1 VRTAEP
7 RRFIFRED
15 GGIGTISSVR
25 RLSALRFDDFG
36 VDPPVFCPLTVRLER
51 AFAAPA
57 PAVAAFFRAG
67 VRLAAALRV
76 RDVAGFAAAAFFADF
91 APDLARSLDAADFFF
106 GRAVAFPAVLDFFRD
121 EAALDLPPP
130 VRFAMMESFRN
141 LDSFAISV
149 VLSDAYRKSD
159 GATEHLLTEI
169 AGRRIPLPKRR
180 HSYGWVADIPDHSC
194 DDKRSAQG
202 MANVEDEQTP
212 GPVRGAAGTLDRAE
226 RGDRGGLKALPR
238 EDDDR
243 TDPEEYARLLDSYD
257 SSFRNI
263 AEGEVVKG
271 TVLKVTASEVIVDV
285 GYKSEGIIAVD
296 EFVDENG
303 LVTVE
308 AGDIVDVL
316 LERTEDRDG
325 YVVLSREKAEKMKIW
340 DEVEKAYVERKV
352 VIGRVIERI
361 KGGLA
366 VDIGVRA
373 FLPGSQIDVRP
384 VRNLDALR
392 GQELRMRVIKV
403 NKKRGNIVLSRKALL
418 EEENAEKKKHTLE
431 TLAEGKVLR
440 GVVKNITDYGAFIDL
455 GGIDGL
461 LHITDMSWGRVGHP
475 SELFKVNDEIDVV
488 VLKYDAATERVSL
501 GHKQLITDPWANVMD
516 RYPVGARSGG
526 KVVSLTDYGAFVEL
540 ESGVEGLIHV
550 SEMSWS
556 KRVKHPSK
564 ILNVG
569 DPVDAMV
576 LGVDPT
582 ARRISLG
589 LKQVESNPW
598 HDLAEKYP
606 VGSKIQGKVR
616 NLTEFGAFVE
626 VEEDIDGL
634 IHISDMSW
642 SKRIKHP
649 SEVLKKG
656 DVVDAMV
663 LNIDAENQR
672 LSLGLKQLATDIW
685 DDFFTRHHVGDTI
698 EGKVVRMTNF
708 GAFVE
713 LDEGIEGLI
722 HVSEF
727 DDSRHASKDEEKI
740 DLKVGETYPM
750 KIIKLAPEERKIGL
764 SIRALKSDEFR
775 TDWETY
781 QEGAGDGSATL
792 GDHFRSNR

>member
-1 VRTAEP
+1 
-7 RRFIFRED
+7 
-15 GGIGTISSVR
+15 
-25 RLSALRFDDFG
+25 
-36 VDPPVFCPLTVRLER
+36 
-51 AFAAPA
+51 
-57 PAVAAFFRAG
+57 
-67 VRLAAALRV
+67 
-76 RDVAGFAAAAFFADF
+76 
-91 APDLARSLDAADFFF
+91 
-106 GRAVAFPAVLDFFRD
+106 
-121 EAALDLPPP
+121 
-130 VRFAMMESFRN
+130 
-141 LDSFAISV
+141 
-149 VLSDAYRKSD
+149 
-159 GATEHLLTEI
+159 
-169 AGRRIPLPKRR
+169 
-180 HSYGWVADIPDHSC
+180 
-194 DDKRSAQG
+194 
-202 MANVEDEQTP
+202 MAHGDDEQTH
-212 GPVRGAAGTLDRAE
+212 GSDAGTATIADTRRGNREPKSAPIQRA
-226 RGDRGGLKALPR
+226 KWASS
-238 EDDDR
+238 
-243 TDPEEYARLLDSYD
+243 DPSDQDVTPDEYARLLDVYD

-263 AEGEVVKG
+263 AEGEVMKG
-271 TVLKVTASEVIVDV
+271 TVLKVTPSEVIVDV
-285 GYKSEGIIAVD
+285 GYKSEGIIQVAEFLD
-296 EFVDENG
+296 ERGE
-303 LVTVE
+303 VTVQP
-308 AGDIVDVL
+308 GDTVDVL
-316 LERTEDRDG
+316 LERTEDREG

-340 DEVEKAYVERKV
+340 DEVEKAFAERKV

-403 NKKRGNIVLSRKALL
+403 NKKRGNIVLSRKVLL
-418 EEENAEKKKHTLE
+418 EEENAEKKKHTLH
-431 TLAEGKVLR
+431 TLGEGKVLR

-475 SELFKVNDEIDVV
+475 SELFKVNDEIDVI
-488 VLKYDAATERVSL
+488 VLKYDPSTERVSL
-501 GHKQLITDPWANVMD
+501 GHKQLVADPWSAVSD
-516 RYPVGARSGG
+516 RYPVGARVSG

-540 ESGVEGLIHV
+540 EPGVEGLIHV

-569 DPVDAMV
+569 DTVEAMV
-576 LGVDPT
+576 LGVDPQ

-589 LKQVESNPW
+589 LKQIEANPW
-598 HDLAEKYP
+598 HELADRYP
-606 VGSKIQGKVR
+606 VGSKITGKVR

-656 DVVDAMV
+656 DTVEAMV

-685 DDFFTRHHVGDTI
+685 DDFFSRHHLGDTI
-698 EGKVVRMTNF
+698 EGKIVRMTNF

-727 DDSRHASKDEEKI
+727 DDSHSDKI
-740 DLKVGETYPM
+740 ELKVGETYQM
-750 KIIKLAPEERKIGL
+750 KIIKLTPAERKIGL
-764 SIRALKSDEFR
+764 SIRALKSDEYR
-775 TDWETY
+775 SDWETY
-781 QEGAGDGSATL
+781 ADQQGSSEVTL
-792 GDHFRSNR
+792 GDHFKARKE

>member
-1 VRTAEP
+1 MAMHEEQAQEP
-7 RRFIFRED
+7 Q
-15 GGIGTISSVR
+15 G
-25 RLSALRFDDFG
+25 
-36 VDPPVFCPLTVRLER
+36 
-51 AFAAPA
+51 APT
-57 PAVAAFFRAG
+57 P
-67 VRLAAALRV
+67 
-76 RDVAGFAAAAFFADF
+76 
-91 APDLARSLDAADFFF
+91 
-106 GRAVAFPAVLDFFRD
+106 
-121 EAALDLPPP
+121 
-130 VRFAMMESFRN
+130 
-141 LDSFAISV
+141 
-149 VLSDAYRKSD
+149 
-159 GATEHLLTEI
+159 GASQP
-169 AGRRIPLPKRR
+169 AGR
-180 HSYGWVADIPDHSC
+180 H
-194 DDKRSAQG
+194 
-202 MANVEDEQTP
+202 T
-212 GPVRGAAGTLDRAE
+212 
-226 RGDRGGLKALPR
+226 LKATPQIHGGFD
-238 EDDDR
+238 EDM
-243 TDPEEYARLLDSYD
+243 DPAEFSRLLDLYD
-257 SSFRNI
+257 NSFRNI

-271 TVLKVTASEVIVDV
+271 TVLKVNENEVVVDV
-285 GYKSEGIIAVD
+285 GYKSEGVISVN
-296 EFVDENG
+296 EFLDENG
-303 LVTVE
+303 VVTVQ
-308 AGDIVDVL
+308 AGDLVDVL

-325 YVVLSREKAEKMKIW
+325 HIVLSREKAEKMKIW
-340 DEVEKAYVERKV
+340 DEVEKAFAERKV

-403 NKKRGNIVLSRKALL
+403 NKKRGNIVLSRKVLL

-431 TLAEGKVLR
+431 TLSEGKVLT

-475 SELFKVNDEIDVV
+475 SEVLKVNENIEVV
-488 VLKYDAATERVSL
+488 VLKYDQATERVSL
-501 GHKQLITDPWANVMD
+501 GHKQLVADPWTTVMD
-516 RYPVGARSGG
+516 RYPAGARVSG
-526 KVVSLTDYGAFVEL
+526 KAVSLTDYGAFIEL
-540 ESGVEGLIHV
+540 EPGVEGLIHV

-569 DPVDAMV
+569 DNVEAMV
-576 LGVDPT
+576 LGVDPS

-598 HDLAEKYP
+598 HELVEKYP
-606 VGSKIQGKVR
+606 VGTKITGKVR

-626 VEEDIDGL
+626 VEDDIDGL

-656 DVVDAMV
+656 DSVEAMV
-663 LNIDAENQR
+663 LSIDAENQR

-685 DDFFTRHHVGDTI
+685 EDFFARHKVGQSV
-698 EGKVVRMTNF
+698 EGRVVRMTNF

-727 DDSRHASKDEEKI
+727 DDTQGGEKV
-740 DLKVGETYPM
+740 DLQVGTAYQMKV
-750 KIIKLAPEERKIGL
+750 IKLSPAERKIGL
-764 SIRALKSDEFR
+764 SIRAMKSDEIR
-775 TDWETY
+775 TDWESY
-781 QEGAGDGSATL
+781 SASQGDGSATL
-792 GDHFRSNR
+792 GDHFKNK

>member
-1 VRTAEP
+1 
-7 RRFIFRED
+7 
-15 GGIGTISSVR
+15 
-25 RLSALRFDDFG
+25 
-36 VDPPVFCPLTVRLER
+36 
-51 AFAAPA
+51 
-57 PAVAAFFRAG
+57 
-67 VRLAAALRV
+67 
-76 RDVAGFAAAAFFADF
+76 
-91 APDLARSLDAADFFF
+91 
-106 GRAVAFPAVLDFFRD
+106 
-121 EAALDLPPP
+121 
-130 VRFAMMESFRN
+130 
-141 LDSFAISV
+141 
-149 VLSDAYRKSD
+149 
-159 GATEHLLTEI
+159 
-169 AGRRIPLPKRR
+169 
-180 HSYGWVADIPDHSC
+180 
-194 DDKRSAQG
+194 
-202 MANVEDEQTP
+202 MANVHTISTP
-212 GPVRGAAGTLDRAE
+212 ELAGGQPKGGDAE
-226 RGDRGGLKALPR
+226 TMAGKVVPGDHV
-238 EDDDR
+238 
-243 TDPEEYARLLDSYD
+243 DPAEYARLLDMYD
-257 SSFRNI
+257 TSFRNI

-285 GYKSEGIIAVD
+285 GYKSEGIIPVSEFLD
-296 EFVDENG
+296 ESG
-303 LVTVE
+303 HVTVQP
-308 AGDIVDVL
+308 GDLVDVL
-316 LERTEDRDG
+316 LEKTEDKDG

-340 DEVEKAYVERKV
+340 DDVEKAYADRKV

-373 FLPGSQIDVRP
+373 FLPGSQVDVRP

-403 NKKRGNIVLSRKALL
+403 NKKRGNIVLSRKVLL
-418 EEENAEKKKHTLE
+418 EEENAEKKKQTLA

-488 VLKYDAATERVSL
+488 VLKYDPATERVSL
-501 GHKQLITDPWANVMD
+501 GHKQLTADPWSAVTE
-516 RYPVGARSGG
+516 RYPVGARMSGR
-526 KVVSLTDYGAFVEL
+526 VVSLTDYGAFVEL
-540 ESGVEGLIHV
+540 EPGVEGLIHV

-556 KRVKHPSK
+556 KRIKHPSK

-569 DPVDAMV
+569 DTVEAMV
-576 LGVDPT
+576 LGVDPQ

-589 LKQVESNPW
+589 LKQIESNPW

-606 VGSKIQGKVR
+606 VGSRIVGKVR

-656 DVVDAMV
+656 DKVEAVV

-672 LSLGLKQLATDIW
+672 LSLGLKQLATDVW
-685 DDFFTRHHVGDTI
+685 DDFFTHHHVGDVV

-713 LDEGIEGLI
+713 LAEGIEGLI

-727 DDSRHASKDEEKI
+727 DDQQAGEKI
-740 DLKVGETYPM
+740 DLQVDQTYPM
-750 KIIKLAPEERKIGL
+750 KIIKLSPAERKIGL
-764 SIRALKSDEFR
+764 SIRAMRGDQDR
-775 TDWETY
+775 TDWQSYVDNST
-781 QEGAGDGSATL
+781 GGTGSFTTTIA
-792 GDHFRSNR
+792 DHLKHQS